1 MSGRRK
7 RIEALKARP
16 VEMSFSDLVA
26 VLTGDFDFVH
36 RRTHGSHHIYKS
48 PTYGVLNI
56 PTVGG
61 RKVKGVYLDE
71 VCERLGLDEMPLDDL
86 D

>member
-7 RIEALKARP
+7 RIEALRARP
-16 VEMSFSDLVA
+16 VEMNFSELVTI
-26 VLTGDFDFVH
+26 LTEDFGFIH
-36 RRTHGSHHIYKS
+36 RRTTGSHHIYKS
-48 PTYGVLNI
+48 PVYGRLSI

-71 VCERLGLDEMPLDDL
+71 ICELLGLDDMDL
-86 D
+86 NTFD